1 MIMTTLYEFGTE
13 LAVKI
18 ENIQELLAEGADPNS
33 NQVQELLMDMVGT
46 EENWKEKAK
55 NVAKYVHQL
64 ELESKMIA
72 AESKRIADKAKKL
85 DQTANYLSNLLLQQM
100 LTFGVEEI
108 KDPVLSVKVRQNP
121 WSVVVK
127 DEDKI
132 PSEFKKEKTVVEV
145 DKRALLQSR
154 ESLECEG
161 VEFVRTQRLAFK

>member
-1 MIMTTLYEFGTE
+1 MTTLYEFGTE

-64 ELESKMIA
+64 ELESKMIS
-72 AESKRIADKAKKL
+72 AEAKRIADKAKKL
-85 DQTANYLSNLLLQQM
+85 DQTADYLSNLLLQQM

-108 KDPVLSVKVRQNP
+108 KDPLLSVKVRQNP

-127 DEDKI
+127 DEAKI
-132 PSEFKKEKTVVEV
+132 PAEFKKEKITIEV
-145 DKRALLQSR
+145 DKRGLLQNR
-154 ESLECEG
+154 ESIECEG
-161 VEFVRTQRLAFK
+161 IEFVRTQRLAFK

>member
-1 MIMTTLYEFGTE
+1 MTTLYEFGTE

-72 AESKRIADKAKKL
+72 AESRRIADKAKKL
-85 DQTANYLSNLLLQQM
+85 DQTASYLSNLLLQQM

-121 WSVVVK
+121 WSVIVK
-127 DEDKI
+127 DESRI
-132 PSEFKKEKTVVEV
+132 PGEFKKEKVVIEV
-145 DKRALLQSR
+145 DKRALLNSR
-154 ESLECEG
+154 EIIECDG
-161 VEFVRTQRLAFK
+161 VEFIRTQRLAFK

>member
-1 MIMTTLYEFGTE
+1 MTTLYEFGTE

-55 NVAKYVHQL
+55 NIAKYIHQL

-100 LTFGVEEI
+100 LTFGVDEI
-108 KDPVLSVKVRQNP
+108 KDAILSVKVRQNP

-154 ESLECEG
+154 EYLECEG

>member
-1 MIMTTLYEFGTE
+1 MTTLYEFGTE

-72 AESKRIADKAKKL
+72 AESRRIADKAKKL

-108 KDPVLSVKVRQNP
+108 KDPVLSVKVCQNP
-121 WSVVVK
+121 WSVIVK
-127 DEDKI
+127 DESRI
-132 PSEFKKEKTVVEV
+132 PGEFKKEKVVIEV
-145 DKRALLQSR
+145 DKRALLNSR
-154 ESLECEG
+154 EIIECDG
-161 VEFVRTQRLAFK
+161 VEFIRTQRLTFK

>member
-1 MIMTTLYEFGTE
+1 MTTLYEFGTE

-18 ENIQELLAEGADPNS
+18 ENVQELLAEGADPNS

-127 DEDKI
+127 DEGKI

>member
-1 MIMTTLYEFGTE
+1 MTTLYEFGTE

-64 ELESKMIA
+64 GLESKMIA
-72 AESKRIADKAKKL
+72 AEAKRIADKAKKL
-85 DQTANYLSNLLLQQM
+85 DQTADYLSNLLLQQM
-100 LTFGVEEI
+100 LTFGVDEI
-108 KDPVLSVKVRQNP
+108 KDPLLSVKVRQNP

-127 DEDKI
+127 DENQI
-132 PSEFKKEKTVVEV
+132 PAEFKKEKVVVEI
-145 DKRALLQSR
+145 DKRGLLQNR
-154 ESLECEG
+154 EIIECDG
-161 VEFVRTQRLAFK
+161 IEFVRTQRLAFK

>member
-1 MIMTTLYEFGTE
+1 MTTLYEFGTE

-55 NVAKYVHQL
+55 NVAKYIHQL

-72 AESKRIADKAKKL
+72 AETKRIADKAKKL

-100 LTFGVEEI
+100 LTFGVDEI
-108 KDPVLSVKVRQNP
+108 KDAILSVKVRQNP

-127 DEDKI
+127 DENKI

>member
-1 MIMTTLYEFGTE
+1 MTTLYEFGTE
-13 LAVKI
+13 LATKI
-18 ENIQELLAEGADPNS
+18 ENIQELLSEGADPNS
-33 NQVQELLMDMVGT
+33 NHIQELLSEMVGT
-46 EENWKEKAK
+46 EQDWKDKAK

-72 AESKRIADKAKKL
+72 AEAKRIADKAKKL

-100 LTFGVEEI
+100 LTFGVDEI
-108 KDPVLSVKVRQNP
+108 KDPLLSVKVRQNP

-127 DEDKI
+127 DESKV
-132 PSEFKKEKTVVEV
+132 PAEFKKEKTVVEI

-154 ESLECEG
+154 ESVECEG

>member
-1 MIMTTLYEFGTE
+1 MTTLYEFGTE
-13 LAVKI
+13 LAEKI
-18 ENIQELLAEGADPNS
+18 ENIQELLNEGADPNS
-33 NQVQELLMDMVGT
+33 NHIQDLLSEMVGT

-85 DQTANYLSNLLLQQM
+85 VQTAGYLSNLLLQQM

-127 DEDKI
+127 DEGKVPD
-132 PSEFKKEKTVVEV
+132 EFKKKKIVVDV
-145 DKRALLQSR
+145 DKRALLQNR
-154 ESLECEG
+154 ETINCEG
-161 VEFVRTQRLAFK
+161 IEFFRTQRLVLK

>member
-1 MIMTTLYEFGTE
+1 MTTLYEFGTE

>member
-1 MIMTTLYEFGTE
+1 MDR
-13 LAVKI
+13 I

-85 DQTANYLSNLLLQQM
+85 DQTAGYLSNLLLQQM

-127 DEDKI
+127 DEGKVPD
-132 PSEFKKEKTVVEV
+132 EFKKKKIVVDV
-145 DKRALLQSR
+145 DKRALLQNR
-154 ESLECEG
+154 ETINCEG
-161 VEFVRTQRLAFK
+161 IEFFRTQRLVLK